1 MSKPVK
7 DIITIEYERL
17 YSGVDSACVVNVI
30 GLDAISTN
38 KLRNELKAKKIRLH
52 VVRNSLAR
60 RALEKEPLAP
70 LASALD
76 GPCALVTGGDSMIDV
91 AKTLVGLKKTYPKI
105 ELKIGMVDGDPDLL
119 EIERMAK
126 LKTRVET
133 LGEVAM
139 LIASPGR
146 RLAGC
151 INAPGGKI
159 AGCIKAI
166 IEKAEKAAAAEPAG
180 EPVAA

>member
-7 DIITIEYERL
+7 DIISHEYESRYGGL
-17 YSGVDSACVVNVI
+17 DSACVVNVI

-38 KLRNELKAKKIRLH
+38 RLRNELRAKNIRLQ

-60 RALEKEPLAP
+60 RALANHPLAP
-70 LASALD
+70 LTSAME

-91 AKTLVGLKKTYPKI
+91 AKTLVAMKKTYPKL
-105 ELKIGMVDGDPDLL
+105 ELKVGILEGEPEVFDL
-119 EIERMAK
+119 EQMSKMKSRIEM
-126 LKTRVET
+126 

-139 LIASPGR
+139 MIASPGR

-151 INAPGGKI
+151 LASPGGKI
-159 AGCIKAI
+159 AGCVKAI
-166 IEKAEKAAAAEPAG
+166 IEKAEKPAEGAEEPAAA
-180 EPVAA
+180 